1 VLFFEIP
8 ANSEYEL
15 EIRDSIYR
23 GREDFVYRI
32 AVSERPFITQMFPL
46 GGRSGVKTV
55 ASVAGWNLPE
65 TPLPLDT
72 QPRGPSG
79 PGAALP
85 EMRRTA
91 CGQGKEVSN
100 SVAYAVDT
108 LPECDESEA
117 NDTIKEAQRIELP
130 KIINGDR
137 PGDVDMFR
145 FEARAGEK
153 VAAEVYGRRLN
164 SPLDSLL
171 QLTDASGNVL
181 EWNDDYVL
189 KAEHLH
195 KDTQGL
201 LTHHADSYLMAEL
214 PNDGQYCV
222 RLVDSQRHGGQAY
235 GYRLRIAP
243 QGGDFA
249 LCVTPST
256 LSVRTG
262 GIMPIAVHALRKDG
276 FDGEIEVA
284 LQDALPQGTPDGAA
298 GFKLHGARI
307 PAGCDYVR
315 MTLKA
320 PAQAP
325 TEPVRLQLEGRARIG
340 GRTISHRAVPADDVM
355 QAFLYRHLVPAQ
367 ALMVFVQKARWGA
380 PPVELAANGPIRIPA
395 GGSAAVQ
402 LRAAGRRANFK
413 DVQLELNEPP
423 EGLTLR
429 DVNIVPKGLEF
440 RLEADKDLIQSGF
453 AGNLIVE
460 AFRESVV
467 RQKGGKPTKQKRRYS
482 IGVFPAIPVQIVQ

>member
-1 VLFFEIP
+1 
-8 ANSEYEL
+8 
-15 EIRDSIYR
+15 
-23 GREDFVYRI
+23 
-32 AVSERPFITQMFPL
+32 
-46 GGRSGVKTV
+46 
-55 ASVAGWNLPE
+55 
-65 TPLPLDT
+65 
-72 QPRGPSG
+72 
-79 PGAALP
+79 
-85 EMRRTA
+85 
-91 CGQGKEVSN
+91 
-100 SVAYAVDT
+100 
-108 LPECDESEA
+108 
-117 NDTIKEAQRIELP
+117 
-130 KIINGDR
+130 
-137 PGDVDMFR
+137 MFR